1 MKTLTITMPYV
12 ARINAVA
19 ILDAQR
25 GNVGL
30 VRTCAALAARIELDA
45 AERAAVRYQTV
56 TLPNGNEVPAWDA
69 SARLEDRSFELSAE
83 EARRLRQ
90 VVAECEHLRRKD
102 LTWVEPLLAQLEV

>member
-1 MKTLTITMPYV
+1 MRTVTITLPYV

-30 VRTCAALAARIELDA
+30 VRACAGLAAKLDLDA
-45 AERAAVRYQTV
+45 GERVAVQLQTI

-69 SARLEDRSFELSAE
+69 KATLADRTFELTPE
-83 EARRLRQ
+83 EARRLKQ
-90 VVAECEHLRRKD
+90 VVSECEHLRRKD
-102 LTWVEPLLAQLEV
+102 LVWVEPLLAQLEG